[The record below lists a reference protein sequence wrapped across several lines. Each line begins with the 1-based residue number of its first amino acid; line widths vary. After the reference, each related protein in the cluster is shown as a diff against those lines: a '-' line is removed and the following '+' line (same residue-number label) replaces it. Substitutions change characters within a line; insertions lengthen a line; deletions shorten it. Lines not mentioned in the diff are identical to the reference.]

1 VEHHAGHKEVYDA
14 LNNPSPI
21 PNTLSPF
28 RLQNISKMKVQ
39 PILLT
44 LALCALSAT
53 QIFAQNNRSRWSDD
67 DEPEQKWS
75 VGLAPLSLLLP
86 SGKVNVR
93 GEWAYASNKSLSL
106 LVGIPRPTKMPNL
119 LENNF
124 DLTGE
129 GKTVKNRYTSFGA
142 VLENRFYLAGRAP
155 RGFYL
160 APYARY
166 NHFSLARTTEN
177 DKSNYATTFKG
188 AINAVGLGGA
198 MGVQFRLGDHV
209 TMDATIVGIDFKWM
223 RGTLTYS
230 SDDPANDVA
239 AFRDEVQ
246 KTVED
251 IPIIGSKL
259 SAAIDGNKIKVNTP
273 GVALPGYRFNLS
285 VNYVF

>member
-1 VEHHAGHKEVYDA
+1 
-14 LNNPSPI
+14 
-21 PNTLSPF
+21 
-28 RLQNISKMKVQ
+28 MKIQ

-44 LALCALSAT
+44 LALCAFSTA
-53 QIFAQNNRSRWSDD
+53 QIFAQNSRNRWSD
-67 DEPEQKWS
+67 EAPEQTWS
-75 VGLAPLSLLLP
+75 VGLAPFSVLLP

-93 GEWAYASNKSLSL
+93 GEWAYAPNKSLSL

-124 DLTGE
+124 ELTGE

-142 VLENRFYLAGRAP
+142 TLENRFYLGSRAP

-166 NHFSLARTTEN
+166 NHFSLARTTQNDEN
-177 DKSNYATTFKG
+177 QYATTFKG
-188 AINAVGLGGA
+188 AINGVGLGGA

-209 TMDATIVGIDFKWM
+209 TMDATIVGLDFKWM

-230 SDDPANDVA
+230 TNDPANDVA
-239 AFRDEVQ
+239 QFREEVQ
-246 KTVED
+246 AAVED
-251 IPIIGSKL
+251 IPLIGHKL
-259 SAAIDGNKIKVNTP
+259 AAAIDGDQIKVHTP
-273 GVALPGYRFNLS
+273 GAVLPGYRFNLS

>member
-1 VEHHAGHKEVYDA
+1 
-14 LNNPSPI
+14 
-21 PNTLSPF
+21 
-28 RLQNISKMKVQ
+28 MKIQ

-44 LALCALSAT
+44 LALCAFATT
-53 QIFAQNNRSRWSDD
+53 QIFAQNNRNRWSDG
-67 DEPEQKWS
+67 EPEQTWS
-75 VGLAPLSLLLP
+75 VGLAPFSVLLP

-93 GEWAYASNKSLSL
+93 GEWAYAPNKSLSL

-124 DLTGE
+124 ELTGE

-142 VLENRFYLAGRAP
+142 TLENRFYLGSRAP

-166 NHFSLARTTEN
+166 NHFSLARTTQNDEN
-177 DKSNYATTFKG
+177 QYATTFKG
-188 AINAVGLGGA
+188 AINGVGLGGA

-209 TMDATIVGIDFKWM
+209 TMDATIVGLDFKWM

-230 SDDPANDVA
+230 TNDPANDVA
-239 AFRDEVQ
+239 QFREEVQ
-246 KTVED
+246 AAVED
-251 IPIIGSKL
+251 IPLIGHKL
-259 SAAIDGNKIKVNTP
+259 AAAIDGDQIKVHTP
-273 GVALPGYRFNLS
+273 GAVLPGYRFNLS

>member
-1 VEHHAGHKEVYDA
+1 
-14 LNNPSPI
+14 
-21 PNTLSPF
+21 
-28 RLQNISKMKVQ
+28 MKIQ

-44 LALCALSAT
+44 LALCAFAT
-53 QIFAQNNRSRWSDD
+53 AQIFAQNNRNRWSDD
-67 DEPEQKWS
+67 EAEQTWS
-75 VGLAPLSLLLP
+75 VGLAPFSVLLP

-93 GEWAYASNKSLSL
+93 GEWAYAPNKSLSL

-124 DLTGE
+124 ELTGE

-142 VLENRFYLAGRAP
+142 TLENRFYLGSRAP

-166 NHFSLARTTEN
+166 NHFSLARTTQNDEN
-177 DKSNYATTFKG
+177 QYATTFKG
-188 AINAVGLGGA
+188 AINGVGLGGA

-209 TMDATIVGIDFKWM
+209 TMDATIVGLDFKWM

-230 SDDPANDVA
+230 TNDPANDVA
-239 AFRDEVQ
+239 QFREEVQ
-246 KTVED
+246 AAVED
-251 IPIIGSKL
+251 IPLIGHKL
-259 SAAIDGNKIKVNTP
+259 AAAIDGDQIKVHTP
-273 GVALPGYRFNLS
+273 GAVLPGYRFNLS